1 MSNFLSGLARSV
13 SCPEAIES
21 GCGLRLPAVAS
32 RLERLREQ
40 LVEFEDVPYAR
51 VERKLVAADEA
62 SSFSA
67 TTALPVVAERLSL
80 PEEVRDFDPTPYLS
94 PEIIEDPDAF
104 LKAPEDMPGPIKI
117 RGTASRKELIKVFE

>member
-13 SCPEAIES
+13 SCPEATES
-21 GCGLRLPAVAS
+21 DAACVCPLLLHVWSVCG
-32 RLERLREQ
+32 EQ

-94 PEIIEDPDAF
+94 LRSLRTP
-104 LKAPEDMPGPIKI
+104 MP
-117 RGTASRKELIKVFE
+117 F